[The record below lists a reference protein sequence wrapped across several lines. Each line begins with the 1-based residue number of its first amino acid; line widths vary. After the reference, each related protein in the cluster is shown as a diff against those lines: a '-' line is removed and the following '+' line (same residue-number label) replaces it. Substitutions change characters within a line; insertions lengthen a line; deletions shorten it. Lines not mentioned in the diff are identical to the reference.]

1 MRIIN
6 ALSSN
11 PAGSYL
17 RALVAARMMA
27 LRDARAQGDAG
38 ASAIEL
44 AIITALIAVAAALV
58 ATVIV
63 AVVHKKIPLIQGL

>member
-1 MRIIN
+1 MRLKN
-6 ALSSN
+6 VLSG
-11 PAGSYL
+11 PAGAYL
-17 RALVAARMMA
+17 RAFFAQRMVALRAARS
-27 LRDARAQGDAG
+27 RGDAG

-63 AVVHKKIPLIQGL
+63 GVVHKKIPLIQGL

>member
-1 MRIIN
+1 MRKMN
-6 ALSSN
+6 VLSN
-11 PAGSYL
+11 PAVSYL
-17 RALVAARMMA
+17 RALLAARMTA
-27 LRDARAQGDAG
+27 LRAARAHGDAG

-63 AVVHKKIPLIQGL
+63 GVVHKKIPLIQGL

>member
-6 ALSSN
+6 AFSGS
-11 PAGSYL
+11 AGGYL
-17 RALVAARMMA
+17 RALLAARVTA
-27 LRDARAQGDAG
+27 LRDARAHGDAG

-63 AVVHKKIPLIQGL
+63 AVVHRKIPLIQGL

>member
-1 MRIIN
+1 MRIVNVIN
-6 ALSSN
+6 NS
-11 PAGSYL
+11 AGSYL
-17 RALVAARMMA
+17 RAFLATRMAA
-27 LRDARAQGDAG
+27 LRDARAQGDVG

-63 AVVHKKIPLIQGL
+63 GVVHKKIPLIQGL